1 MSPRPRASSSSSS
14 TAIEVTAKPARRK
27 HRALTQAQM
36 VERLLKLLGKTPP
49 AASRSSV
56 RLAMGP
62 RGQLMPE
69 VLAHGDDSPEVL
81 EKLSA
86 NAQAVFD
93 DLLVKYAGRVPAEND
108 GKGEG

>member
-1 MSPRPRASSSSSS
+1 MSPRRTSAELRELTGQNDPA
-14 TAIEVTAKPARRK
+14 TPARRK
-27 HRALTQAQM
+27 HRALTQAQL

-93 DLLVKYAGRVPAEND
+93 ALLVKYASRVPAEND